1 MLSILGKIF
10 TRHENIFLIFP
21 RIQNL
26 TFHVVSNA
34 VNLHEMSNLVFWEKY
49 QFVTCLI
56 CPESGKC

>member
-34 VNLHEMSNLVFWEKY
+34 VNLHEMSNLVFWKKY
-49 QFVTCLI
+49 QFVTC
-56 CPESGKC
+56 